1 VASYD
6 LLAQEP
12 LAPLQE
18 ARSSEDL
25 DAAAAQLRRMPE
37 WRDDGATIAEVRGEV
52 DPTFIHHQEHYD
64 RMMGGGTRP
73 DGTTYRGVGGLRSV
87 RMVVEDA
94 TAEVVIAGSSEW
106 RPEAHSYLTR
116 IRFSNYGFIAAQP
129 MTWTERARLL
139 LRDDV
144 RVHCSCPAFRY
155 YHAHAATEKGFAL
168 EAEDTPARIRNPD
181 DRGGVCK
188 HLEHALKYVAANYAT
203 IAGAMKRHR
212 QTEESAVTISR
223 ETPVQNVQSII
234 DRLDVEIES
243 ATMTEARILKTNE
256 VGGEKVYGSDNPTI
270 TRTVRKAKYAGNLRQ
285 VPDEKG
291 RTRLDPGYIRAALP
305 DPKTGKTKIWRQ
317 GLGDEEV
324 SNIPKMHRLFS
335 NEVARNPELAKH
347 LEATSSEV
355 GRPALGPDF
364 WHHPTVQKFL
374 QGYDHSKHTDAFGVV
389 PEPDGGRSKFSR
401 HAKPG
406 LATHV
411 SSLMQDAG
419 VKNMEANAIGN
430 HAHTAAVVAIHKL
443 LKRPELKGRKDI
455 SFGTP
460 EDAKDMGAERGKDA
474 GRRDPSWDREDFNSW
489 EHAKRFVKNNAPL
502 VLMHMKPNPEGD
514 PSKALV
520 DGINSPMIKVGENPD
535 GTHKLDPHPD
545 PATYWRE
552 NLHGKPQQ
560 RSLTRK
566 RAVLRTDNTGKEVL
580 DVHDAPARPRDFEFA
595 KSKEVDAAGVPYPKN
610 DAERE
615 RIKWLKQND
624 AYRLKQRELSDV
636 SKANKAKAKAVAAGT
651 EVTGD
656 AVFSFD
662 APAKAAEP
670 GVSAQPAAK
679 PARAPK
685 PATDL
690 FGAEGLGVDDKTMAH
705 KFTVHKDPV
714 RKPAVKSV
722 FDVGGATP
730 KPKSPAGVSI
740 DKLLPKKDTFSKAH
754 HDEAVGAVHSEL
766 KKAHAADLEKDWND
780 WGHKASPDKWAS
792 HKASKPEPSLDDAED
807 EHIRRKA
814 AAKGLKIGE
823 SIIKLTALVEGLSV
837 SQDITASIASA
848 IDKAKKAGM
857 ARTADL
863 LKLAASRAS
872 CEGGSLPPSS
882 TPADPR
888 GLVGSPAGTP

>member
-1 VASYD
+1 MAEYD

-64 RMMGGGTRP
+64 RMMSGGTRP
-73 DGTTYRGVGGLRSV
+73 DGSTYRGSGGLRSV
-87 RMVVEDA
+87 RMVVEDE

-106 RPEAHSYLTR
+106 RPQAHSYLTR
-116 IRFSNYGFIAAQP
+116 IRFSNYGLIAAQP

-168 EAEDTPARIRNPD
+168 EAEDVPARIRNPD

-188 HLEHALKYVAANYAT
+188 HLEHALKYVAANYAI

-212 QTEESAVTISR
+212 QTEESVVTISR
-223 ETPVQNVQSII
+223 ETPVQSVQAII
-234 DRLDVEIES
+234 DRLNVEL
-243 ATMTEARILKTNE
+243 EAAQLSEAKILKTNE
-256 VGGEKVYGSDNPTI
+256 IGGEKVYGTDAPT
-270 TRTVRKAKYAGNLRQ
+270 TFRTVRKAKYAGNLRQ

-291 RTRLDPGYIRAALP
+291 RTRLDPGYVRAALP
-305 DPKTGKTKIWRQ
+305 DPKTGQTKVWRQ

-324 SNIPKMHRLFS
+324 SNVPKMHAIFHK
-335 NEVARNPELAKH
+335 EVASNPELANH
-347 LEATSSEV
+347 LARTSAEV

-374 QGYDHSKHTDAFGVV
+374 QDYDHSKHADEHGVV
-389 PEPDGGRSKFSR
+389 GGRDAMSVR
-401 HAKPG
+401 NAKPG
-406 LATHV
+406 LASRV
-411 SSLMQDAG
+411 SGLLQDAG
-419 VKNMEANAIGN
+419 VARPDANQMGN
-430 HAHTAAVVAIHKL
+430 HAHIAAAVAIHKL
-443 LKRPELKGRKDI
+443 TKRPELKGRKDI
-455 SFGTP
+455 TFGTP
-460 EDAKDMGAERGKDA
+460 EDAKDIGEERGKDA
-474 GRRDPSWDREDFNSW
+474 GRRDPNWDREDFHSW
-489 EHAKRFVKNNAPL
+489 EHAKKFVKNHGNL
-502 VLMHMKPNPEGD
+502 VLAHMVPNAEGN
-514 PSKALV
+514 PAKALV
-520 DGINSPMIKVGENPD
+520 DGIHAPQIKVGENPD
-535 GTHKLDPHPD
+535 GSPKLGPHPD

-552 NLHGKPQQ
+552 TIHGKPQQ

-566 RAVLRTDNTGKEVL
+566 RAVLRTDDTGKEVL

-610 DAERE
+610 DAERK
-615 RIKWLKQND
+615 RIEWLKQND
-624 AYRLKQRELSDV
+624 AYRIKQRELAGV
-636 SKANKAKAKAVAAGT
+636 SLANKAKAKAVAAGT

-656 AVFSFD
+656 AMFSFD

-670 GVSAQPAAK
+670 HAE
-679 PARAPK
+679 PK
-685 PATDL
+685 PATPKPRAAKSAVDL

-714 RKPAVKSV
+714 KPVKKSS
-722 FDVGGATP
+722 FDVGGP
-730 KPKSPAGVSI
+730 KPVAASAPAGVALST
-740 DKLLPKKDTFSKAH
+740 LLPKKSTFSKAH
-754 HDEAVGAVHSEL
+754 HDEAVGAVHAEL
-766 KKAHAADLEKDWND
+766 VKNHAASLEKDWND
-780 WGHKASPDKWAS
+780 WGHKAEPGKWDA
-792 HKASKPEPSLDDAED
+792 HKASKPAPTLDDAED

-823 SIIKLTALVEGLSV
+823 SIIKLTALAEGLSV
-837 SQDITASIASA
+837 SQDITAAIASA
-848 IDKAKKAGM
+848 IEKAKKAGM
-857 ARTADL
+857 GRTAEV
-863 LKLAASRAS
+863 LKIAASRAS
-872 CEGGSLPPSS
+872 AEGGSLPPSS
-882 TPADPR
+882 TPTDPR